1 VLKNYI
7 KIAFRNITRHKKFTA
22 INVLG
27 LALGMTCCMFIFLWV
42 MDEKSIDNFHV
53 NGQKIYSVYENTESN
68 GQISSSYTTPILY
81 NFANRNKYFEY
92 PLEKSVASIPG
103 IKHLVFYATG
113 YDLPWGHPETIQVGE
128 KIIKLNGARTGKD
141 FFTVFSYP
149 IIEGSKETALSDMYH
164 VALSRHAA
172 ELFFGDAKKAIGKTV
187 RYENKYDFVVS
198 AVFENI
204 TAKSSLQFDF
214 LLNWDAQSRILEWS
228 SNDFK
233 NFIELSSTADVGKI
247 TAAINQQLLAR
258 MDKKPGVHYSFGLQP
273 AGDRYLYGQFEN
285 GKPAGGR
292 IEYVRIFS
300 GVAIFILIIACINF
314 MNLATARSVKRAK
327 EVGLRKVVGSSR
339 AALIYQFF
347 CEAIAYAFISM
358 ILSVILFYLF
368 LPAFNAFAG
377 KQIASPV
384 FNPGFWISIVGLV
397 IITGLVAGS
406 YPALYLSGLQP
417 VRVLKGVMRFS
428 FLSILFRKGLTVFQ
442 FVLSIFLIIT
452 TIVIYR
458 QINFTQHAHLGFD
471 RENMIYVQMEGELSK
486 PENYLRFK
494 QEVSNMPGIAMVDRS
509 TEVPHA
515 MDFIVADAI
524 NWEGK
529 EKNASV
535 GFKPSSVGFD
545 FIRIM
550 GMEIKDGRDF
560 SRAHATDSA
569 DAFMVNEEAVREMG
583 LKNPIGKWISAWN
596 KKGHIIAVLKD
607 YHTQSLREPIK
618 PVVMDVKE
626 YEYFGVIIVK
636 TVSGKTTEAL
646 ESLSKVYKEI
656 NPRFAFA
663 YQFADLEY
671 AKLYSSEML
680 ISKLTIL
687 FAALAI
693 GISCMGLL
701 GLVMFSA
708 EQRMKEISV
717 RKVLGASLSQIMS
730 LFSKDFLQ
738 LILIA
743 FLVASPLAWYAMFSW
758 LKGFAYKIDISW
770 WMFAVAGLFAVMIA
784 LLTISYQSLKSALTN
799 PVTSL
804 RSE

>member
-1 VLKNYI
+1 MLKNYI

-22 INVLG
+22 INVIG

-42 MDEKSIDNFHV
+42 MDEKSIDNFHA
-53 NGQKIYSVYENTESN
+53 NGQNTYSVYENTESN
-68 GQISSSYTTPILY
+68 GQISSSYTTPIFY
-81 NFANRNKYFEY
+81 NYNNQNRNLEY
-92 PLEKSVASIPG
+92 PLEKTVASIPG
-103 IKHLVFYATG
+103 ITHLVFYATG
-113 YDLPWGHPETIQVGE
+113 YDLPWGHPETMQVGE
-128 KIIKLNGARTGKD
+128 KIIKLNGARAGKD
-141 FFTVFSYP
+141 FFTIFSYP
-149 IIEGSKETALSDMYH
+149 VIEGSKKTALSDMYH

-172 ELFFGDAKKAIGKTV
+172 ELFFGDANRAIGKTV

-214 LLNWDAQSRILEWS
+214 LLNWEAQSRILEWS
-228 SNDFK
+228 SNEFK
-233 NFIELSSTADVGKI
+233 SFIELSPTADVGKI
-247 TAAINQQLLAR
+247 TTAINQQLPAR

-273 AGDRYLYGQFEN
+273 AGDRYLFGQFAN

-339 AALIYQFF
+339 AALVYQFF

-358 ILSVILFYLF
+358 ILSVMLFYIF
-368 LPAFNAFAG
+368 LPAFNTFAG
-377 KQIASPV
+377 KQIASPL
-384 FNPGFWISIVGLV
+384 FAPGFWLSIAGLV

-406 YPALYLSGLQP
+406 YPALYLSNLQP

-442 FVLSIFLIIT
+442 FVLSIFLIIA

-458 QINFTQHAHLGFD
+458 QINYTQHAHLGFN

-494 QEVSNMPGIAMVDRS
+494 QEASNMPGIAMVDRS

-515 MDFIVADAI
+515 MDFIEADAI

-535 GFKPSSVGFD
+535 GFKPLSVGFD
-545 FIRIM
+545 FIKIM
-550 GMEIKDGRDF
+550 GMEIKEGRDF

-583 LKNPIGKWISAWN
+583 MKNPIGKWISAWK
-596 KKGHIIAVLKD
+596 KKGHIIAILKD
-607 YHTQSLREPIK
+607 YHTQSLRETIK
-618 PVVMDVKE
+618 PIVMDVKE

-636 TVSGKTTEAL
+636 TVPGKTTEAL
-646 ESLSKVYKEI
+646 ESLSKIYKEI

-663 YQFADLEY
+663 YQFVDLEY

-687 FAALAI
+687 FAVLAI
-693 GISCMGLL
+693 GISCMGLF

-717 RKVLGASLSQIMS
+717 RKVLGASLGQIMS

-738 LILIA
+738 LIFIA
-743 FLVASPLAWYAMFSW
+743 FLVASPLAWYAMYSW
-758 LKGFAYKIDISW
+758 LNSFAYKIDISW

-784 LLTISYQSLKSALTN
+784 LLTISYQSLKSALAN